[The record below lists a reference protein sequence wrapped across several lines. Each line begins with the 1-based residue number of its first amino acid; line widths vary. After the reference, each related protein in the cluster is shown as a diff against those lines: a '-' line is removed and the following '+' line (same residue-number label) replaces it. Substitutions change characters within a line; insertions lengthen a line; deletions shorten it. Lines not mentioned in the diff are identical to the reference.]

1 MKTLANILILITF
14 GFFNSFAQNLD
25 KNYVDNWVRETF
37 PEAKIDT
44 NVIYILNG
52 IMIDSDTLDA
62 TLSRYN
68 RNDLTT
74 INFLDKILNDNVIV
88 CGQIKGIVL
97 MISKGQQSK
106 KSIKNDLKTAKEKF
120 KKSSLRTTSDINPK
134 DGEPVL
140 IINGKQIF
148 FKDCYEEINNINTND
163 LIGINIID
171 KPVSKEIYGTNGVN
185 GLIIIT
191 TKD

>member
-1 MKTLANILILITF
+1 MKTLANILILITI
-14 GFFNSFAQNLD
+14 GFLNSFGQNLD

-74 INFLDKILNDNVIV
+74 INFIDKILNENIAI
-88 CGQIKGIVL
+88 CKPINGIVL

-106 KSIKNDLKTAKEKF
+106 KSIKNDLKIAKEK
-120 KKSSLRTTSDINPK
+120 
-134 DGEPVL
+134 
-140 IINGKQIF
+140 
-148 FKDCYEEINNINTND
+148 
-163 LIGINIID
+163 
-171 KPVSKEIYGTNGVN
+171 
-185 GLIIIT
+185 
-191 TKD
+191 

>member
-1 MKTLANILILITF
+1 MKTLANILILITI
-14 GFFNSFAQNLD
+14 GFLNSFGQNLD

-74 INFLDKILNDNVIV
+74 INFIDKILNENIAI
-88 CGQIKGIVL
+88 CKPINGIVL

-106 KSIKNDLKTAKEKF
+106 KSIKNDLKIAKEKF

-140 IINGKQIF
+140 IINGKQIL
-148 FKDCYEEINNINTND
+148 FKDCYDEINNINTND

-171 KPVSKEIYGTNGVN
+171 KPVPKEIYGTNGVN